1 MANASYKKLRKN
13 KIKTQMKELKIA
25 KLKLELRDAF
35 MSMGDED
42 WDKLAED
49 LKEKLDEGKEVVE

>member
-1 MANASYKKLRKN
+1 MANASYKKLRRN
-13 KIKTQMKELKIA
+13 KIEAQLKEQKIA

-35 MSMGDED
+35 MSMTDED

-49 LKEKLDEGKEVVE
+49 LKEKLDEGKGEEN